1 MILYIDPSVTTY
13 IIQAVAAIVIAG
25 GAVISVFW
33 RKAKKKVSKTLNI
46 DENGKKEVEDE
57 IQEFDAATDAVEKVE
72 EASK

>member
-46 DENGKKEVEDE
+46 DENSKKEVEDE

>member
-46 DENGKKEVEDE
+46 DENSKKEVEDE
-57 IQEFDAATDAVEKVE
+57 IQEFDAATDAAEKVE
-72 EASK
+72 EAAK

>member
-1 MILYIDPSVTTY
+1 MVLYIDPSVTTY

-46 DENGKKEVEDE
+46 DDNSKKEVEDE
-57 IQEFDAATDAVEKVE
+57 IQEIDAATDAAKEGE
-72 EASK
+72 

>member
-1 MILYIDPSVTTY
+1 MVLYIDPSVTTY

-46 DENGKKEVEDE
+46 DENSKKEVEDE
-57 IQEFDAATDAVEKVE
+57 IQEIDAATDAAKKGE
-72 EASK
+72 